1 MCYNFYLVS
10 KFMNELGVFT
20 FLTTVCRHQ
29 TEKREGDRGMSSGFE
44 VNRRKI

>member
-1 MCYNFYLVS
+1 MCYNFLLVS
-10 KFMNELGVFT
+10 KFMNEVEVFT

-29 TEKREGDRGMSSGFE
+29 TEKRDRGMSSGFE